1 MFPGMPRP
9 TGLADEA
16 TCWIRVGAVPL
27 AGSDAVEASLSEH
40 DAVVPPL
47 LPMQVHDHGPVPL
60 TADAVPA
67 VQRFV
72 VGLTLT
78 VAPFALPQ
86 TPLTGVAEAVFFAEQ
101 VAVVPPLLPAQVH
114 DHGPVP
120 LTADAVPALQRLA
133 VGAVLKLPPFEEP
146 QRPLTGVGE
155 VEAVSVA

>member
-1 MFPGMPRP
+1 SDVSR
-9 TGLADEA
+9 
-16 TCWIRVGAVPL
+16 PL
-27 AGSDAVEASLSEH
+27 AGSPLLPVEASLSEH
-40 DAVVPPL
+40 DAVEPPL

-60 TADAVPA
+60 TVEAVPA
-67 VQRFV
+67 LQRV
-72 VGLTLT
+72 GVGLVLV
-78 VAPFALPQ
+78 VAPYALPQ
-86 TPLTGVAEAVFFAEQ
+86 TPLTGVADAVLVAEQ

-146 QRPLTGVGE
+146 QTPLTGVGE